1 MPTEISADIANSDE
15 NLSHLLPQVASFG
28 ENEKRLHHG
37 VFYRNSA
44 FGPSKQAR
52 QNDDLEEY
60 DSNNMIEDGSERKV
74 DTLRNN
80 FASKIRP
87 RF

>member
-15 NLSHLLPQVASFG
+15 DLSHLLPQVASFG

-52 QNDDLEEY
+52 KNDDL
-60 DSNNMIEDGSERKV
+60 
-74 DTLRNN
+74 
-80 FASKIRP
+80 
-87 RF
+87 